1 MEKTCSKKHPPKQRF
16 NIRTMNSKVLGLREK
31 KKISKSTTFANT
43 GLHQEGELSYSIF
56 KIVLQG

>member
-1 MEKTCSKKHPPKQRF
+1 MLKETSTKA
-16 NIRTMNSKVLGLREK
+16 KVQHKNNEFQSTGVEK
-31 KKISKSTTFANT
+31 KKKNSKSTTFANT